1 MDNKSI
7 DNHLRKAFA
16 KQLPQAPN
24 NPWFT
29 RKVLN
34 RLPNKRKN
42 WAAIIEYAGFALAA
56 ISLIAFW
63 AATISAVLN
72 CTFITVND
80 LATFAILTVL
90 TIALLI
96 GFMHSLI
103 QRAKL

>member
-34 RLPNKRKN
+34 RLPDKRKN

-56 ISLIAFW
+56 IVLCIFW
-63 AATISAVLN
+63 HSTISSALHN
-72 CTFITVND
+72 TAITVGNI
-80 LATFAILTVL
+80 FNIAILTAM
-90 TIALLI
+90 TIGLSI
-96 GFMHSLI
+96 GFMLSLL
-103 QRAKL
+103 RRV

>member
-1 MDNKSI
+1 MNNNKI
-7 DNHLRKAFA
+7 DKKLREAFDA
-16 KQLPQAPN
+16 KLPQATH

-29 RKVLN
+29 RKVIN
-34 RLPNKRKN
+34 RLPYKQKN
-42 WAAIIEYAGFALAA
+42 RATIIEYIGFALAA

-63 AATISAVLN
+63 VATISAVLN

>member
-1 MDNKSI
+1 
-7 DNHLRKAFA
+7 
-16 KQLPQAPN
+16 
-24 NPWFT
+24 
-29 RKVLN
+29 
-34 RLPNKRKN
+34 
-42 WAAIIEYAGFALAA
+42 
-56 ISLIAFW
+56 
-63 AATISAVLN
+63 VLN